1 MRRKR
6 RATRVATVRKRAR
19 SATARAHPSHA
30 PRSSRRDQRR
40 TTASSRFAETR
51 ETRAFARAF
60 ATHAP
65 NAFACARAVSREITR
80 PASSRLSR
88 DLSVASSHASKAP
101 PTSLCVHRD
110 AAARATRRL
119 RIRPRAVARQP
130 LNAAVSR
137 RRSQRSRMAPT
148 RAGARRRADDAQP
161 RNASPRRLP
170 SRRAAARARQH
181 GAPLSPDPATRA
193 HRLKLFVKSR
203 EVQRATT
210 AASFCVLSDDAAAAS
225 AQASNAPASARRCHL
240 ASVRADDRP
249 RAAARGGAVQP
260 PVERR
265 RQPRVR
271 VAREEARQR
280 GPPAPHLRR
289 GVAPRVEGADDGAA
303 APPLEHVR
311 HHQSGATRESR
322 VIRPRRERRG

>member
-6 RATRVATVRKRAR
+6 RASARGSQRALGG
-19 SATARAHPSHA
+19 ARAHPSHA

-130 LNAAVSR
+130 SNAAVSR
-137 RRSQRSRMAPT
+137 KRSQRSRMAPT
-148 RAGARRRADDAQP
+148 RARRGSARGGTTPSLGTLPAAPAEQGRA
-161 RNASPRRLP
+161 
-170 SRRAAARARQH
+170 AAARASTGRRSR
-181 GAPLSPDPATRA
+181 PISATRA

-210 AASFCVLSDDAAAAS
+210 AASFCVLVRRAAAS

-240 ASVRADDRP
+240 ASVRAMTDR
-249 RAAARGGAVQP
+249 AR
-260 PVERR
+260 R
-265 RQPRVR
+265 
-271 VAREEARQR
+271 
-280 GPPAPHLRR
+280 L
-289 GVAPRVEGADDGAA
+289 AA
-303 APPLEHVR
+303 APSSHP
-311 HHQSGATRESR
+311 SNADASR
-322 VIRPRRERRG
+322 AFA